1 MSDAI
6 GDPRKDAVE
15 YLESHKVFRLFD
27 IIGAKLTYAKPEDPN
42 AFIVSELS
50 KMAAM
55 ASRGQPVTVF
65 TEQDIEVM
73 FTVFDITNRGYLTQP
88 QYSSALAAVG
98 VAVPQLQ
105 RPQGEK
111 IDKKAFVSHVFA
123 EVAKNSF

>member
-1 MSDAI
+1 MSDGIA
-6 GDPRKDAVE
+6 DPRRDATE
-15 YLESHKVFRLFD
+15 YLESHKVFRLFE
-27 IIGAKLTYAKPEDPN
+27 IIGAKLTFAKPEDPN
-42 AFIVSELS
+42 AFIVSELN

-98 VAVPQLQ
+98 VVTPLLL
-105 RPQGEK
+105 RPAGEK
-111 IDKKAFVSHVFA
+111 IDKKTFVSHVFA